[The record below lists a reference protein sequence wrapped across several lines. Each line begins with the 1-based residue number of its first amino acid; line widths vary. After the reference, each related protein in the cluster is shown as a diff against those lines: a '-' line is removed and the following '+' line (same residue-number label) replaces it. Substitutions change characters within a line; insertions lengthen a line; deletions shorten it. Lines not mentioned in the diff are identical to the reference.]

1 MFKIF
6 KENNEQ
12 LQTDSSANNSVP
24 SIVSKGVH
32 IVGNIIM
39 DGEIHIDGVVNG
51 DIQSYKLTIG
61 SEARITGYID
71 AEFAFI
77 YGTVNGVIRAK
88 SIFLSSTACVVGD
101 IIHEEINI
109 ESGAKLEGHC
119 HRLSLDTFSLR
130 KKEQAAAENSFAYN
144 LEKGKRDET

>member
-1 MFKIF
+1 MEIF
-6 KENNEQ
+6 
-12 LQTDSSANNSVP
+12 
-24 SIVSKGVH
+24 
-32 IVGNIIM
+32 
-39 DGEIHIDGVVNG
+39 
-51 DIQSYKLTIG
+51 QSYKLTIG

-119 HRLSLDTFSLR
+119 HRLSFRYILSSQER
-130 KKEQAAAENSFAYN
+130 AGGC
-144 LEKGKRDET
+144 GKLLCL